1 MGLIK
6 KIVFGDPS
14 FTESQEKKRKLFM
27 YLVSGGLTTVANWIV
42 YIIFDIAVKSDMMVS
57 LFGFEFSFK
66 IAAKQIVGW
75 IVAVIVAYFLN
86 RITVFRSKGKIFR
99 ELITFAGARVLSFLV
114 LELGVMYLMVWACEA
129 ITGVPASTPM
139 THIGSFAFT
148 YDYLVKLINCIFVII
163 ANYVLSKLMVFKKK
177 DMVDYNAEEKTPNR
191 LLPGRIRLMH
201 DGKVPEVLTGALQFG
216 IKPGLER
223 ITALMNLLG
232 NPQDSFRSI
241 HIAGTNGKGS
251 VATFISSIMA
261 SGGSKVGVFTSP
273 YLERFSERIRIID
286 GKAGLDKYTQDDSY
300 GEISSEDLEKY
311 SEQVKKARE
320 KMVAGGL
327 CDEPTE
333 FELITAICFLYFA
346 EKKID
351 VAVLEVGL
359 GGRLDST
366 NIIKDPLVTVITAL
380 GLDHTGV
387 LGNTISE
394 ITGEKAGIFKEG
406 SPAVCFDPDLMIL
419 PDKMKPDVRATLI
432 SKAEEKGI
440 ELSFAGS
447 KKAFESA
454 RFTEDGRME
463 FTYKGTVYSTAL
475 NGRHQIGNAITA
487 IEAARKCG
495 DFGRCHKGR
504 NSACQVEVQS

>member
-1 MGLIK
+1 MP
-6 KIVFGDPS
+6 DP
-14 FTESQEKKRKLFM
+14 
-27 YLVSGGLTTVANWIV
+27 
-42 YIIFDIAVKSDMMVS
+42 
-57 LFGFEFSFK
+57 
-66 IAAKQIVGW
+66 
-75 IVAVIVAYFLN
+75 
-86 RITVFRSKGKIFR
+86 
-99 ELITFAGARVLSFLV
+99 
-114 LELGVMYLMVWACEA
+114 
-129 ITGVPASTPM
+129 
-139 THIGSFAFT
+139 
-148 YDYLVKLINCIFVII
+148 
-163 ANYVLSKLMVFKKK
+163 
-177 DMVDYNAEEKTPNR
+177 
-191 LLPGRIRLMH
+191 
-201 DGKVPEVLTGALQFG
+201 KVPELLEGALKFG

-223 ITALMNLLG
+223 ITTLMELLG
-232 NPQDSFRSI
+232 NPQNSFKSV

-261 SGGSKVGVFTSP
+261 AADKTVGVFTSP

-286 GKAGLDKYTQDDSY
+286 GRAGLDKYVADDSY
-300 GEISSEDLEKY
+300 GEIASVDLERY
-311 SEQVKKARE
+311 SARVKKARE
-320 KMVAGGL
+320 KMISEGL

-366 NIIKDPLVTVITAL
+366 NIIKDPMVTVVTAM

-419 PDKMKPDVRATLI
+419 PDDMKPDVRATLI

-440 ELSFAGS
+440 PLTFAGS
-447 KKAFESA
+447 KGAFESA

-463 FTYKGTVYSTAL
+463 FTYEGTVYSTAL
-475 NGRHQIGNAITA
+475 NGKHQIGNAITA
-487 IEAARKCG
+487 IEAAKKCG
-495 DFGRCHKGR
+495 ISEEAIKDGIALARWKCRAELLSLKPVIIIDGGHNPQGALSLGATMNEMLGGSLRGKPVRLLMGVMSDKDVDGILEAYKTCGINIRSAVTVTPENPRSEPADVLAHKINYVYNISDDLEAVPDAIEGTR
-504 NSACQVEVQS
+504 LAYRKSLDDGMIILATGSLYLAGQIRATLKGLIECTTI

>member
-1 MGLIK
+1 MP
-6 KIVFGDPS
+6 D
-14 FTESQEKKRKLFM
+14 
-27 YLVSGGLTTVANWIV
+27 
-42 YIIFDIAVKSDMMVS
+42 
-57 LFGFEFSFK
+57 
-66 IAAKQIVGW
+66 
-75 IVAVIVAYFLN
+75 
-86 RITVFRSKGKIFR
+86 
-99 ELITFAGARVLSFLV
+99 
-114 LELGVMYLMVWACEA
+114 
-129 ITGVPASTPM
+129 
-139 THIGSFAFT
+139 H
-148 YDYLVKLINCIFVII
+148 
-163 ANYVLSKLMVFKKK
+163 
-177 DMVDYNAEEKTPNR
+177 
-191 LLPGRIRLMH
+191 
-201 DGKVPEVLTGALQFG
+201 KVPELLEGALKFG

-223 ITALMNLLG
+223 ITTLMELLG
-232 NPQDSFRSI
+232 NPQNSFKSV

-261 SGGSKVGVFTSP
+261 AADKTVGVFTSP

-286 GKAGLDKYTQDDSY
+286 GRAGLDKYVKDDSY
-300 GEISSEDLEKY
+300 GEISSEDLEQY
-311 SEQVKKARE
+311 SSRVKKARE
-320 KMVAGGL
+320 KMILEGL

-346 EKKID
+346 AKKID

-366 NIIKDPLVTVITAL
+366 NIIKDPMVTVVTAM

-419 PDKMKPDVRATLI
+419 PDEMKPDVRATLI

-440 ELSFAGS
+440 PLTFAGS
-447 KKAFESA
+447 SNAYDSA

-463 FTYKGTVYSTAL
+463 FTYEGLVYSTAL
-475 NGRHQIGNAITA
+475 NGKHQIGNAITA

-495 DFGRCHKGR
+495 IAEEAIKDGIALARWKCRAELLSLDPVIIIDGGHNPQGALSLGATMNEMLGGSLRGKPVRLLMGVMSDKDVDGILDAYKTCGINIRSAVTVTPDNPRSEPADVLAHKI
-504 NSACQVEVQS
+504 NYVYNISDDLEAVPDACEGTRLAYRKSLDDGMIILATGSLYLAGQIRATLKGLIECTTI

>member
-1 MGLIK
+1 MRI
-6 KIVFGDPS
+6 S
-14 FTESQEKKRKLFM
+14 RK
-27 YLVSGGLTTVANWIV
+27 S
-42 YIIFDIAVKSDMMVS
+42 
-57 LFGFEFSFK
+57 
-66 IAAKQIVGW
+66 
-75 IVAVIVAYFLN
+75 
-86 RITVFRSKGKIFR
+86 
-99 ELITFAGARVLSFLV
+99 
-114 LELGVMYLMVWACEA
+114 
-129 ITGVPASTPM
+129 
-139 THIGSFAFT
+139 
-148 YDYLVKLINCIFVII
+148 
-163 ANYVLSKLMVFKKK
+163 
-177 DMVDYNAEEKTPNR
+177 
-191 LLPGRIRLMH
+191 LLPRKKPPMPES
-201 DGKVPEVLTGALQFG
+201 KVPELLEGALKFG

-223 ITALMNLLG
+223 ITTLMELLG
-232 NPQDSFRSI
+232 NPQDSFKSV

-261 SGGSKVGVFTSP
+261 AADKTVGVFTSP

-286 GKAGLDKYTQDDSY
+286 GRAGLNKYAVDDSY
-300 GEISSEDLEKY
+300 GEISSDDLEKY
-311 SEQVKKARE
+311 SSRVKNARE
-320 KMVAGGL
+320 KMISEGL

-366 NIIKDPLVTVITAL
+366 NIIKDPMVTVVTAM

-419 PDKMKPDVRATLI
+419 PDGMKPDVRTVLI
-432 SKAEEKGI
+432 AKAEEKGI
-440 ELSFAGS
+440 PLTFAGS
-447 KKAFESA
+447 KEAFDSA

-463 FTYKGTVYSTAL
+463 FTYEGTVYSTAL
-475 NGRHQIGNAITA
+475 NGKHQIGNAITA

-495 DFGRCHKGR
+495 ISAGDIKDGISLARWKCRAELLCLKPVIIIDGGHNPQGALSLGATMNEMLGGSLRGKPVRLLMGVMSDKDVDGILEAYKTCGINIRSAVTVTPENPRSEPADVLAHKINYVYNISDDLEAVPDAIEGTR
-504 NSACQVEVQS
+504 LAFRKSLDDGMIILATGSLYLAGQIRATLKGLIECTTI

>member
-1 MGLIK
+1 M
-6 KIVFGDPS
+6 P
-14 FTESQEKKRKLFM
+14 ES
-27 YLVSGGLTTVANWIV
+27 
-42 YIIFDIAVKSDMMVS
+42 
-57 LFGFEFSFK
+57 
-66 IAAKQIVGW
+66 
-75 IVAVIVAYFLN
+75 
-86 RITVFRSKGKIFR
+86 
-99 ELITFAGARVLSFLV
+99 
-114 LELGVMYLMVWACEA
+114 
-129 ITGVPASTPM
+129 
-139 THIGSFAFT
+139 
-148 YDYLVKLINCIFVII
+148 
-163 ANYVLSKLMVFKKK
+163 
-177 DMVDYNAEEKTPNR
+177 
-191 LLPGRIRLMH
+191 
-201 DGKVPEVLTGALQFG
+201 KVPELLEGALKFG

-223 ITALMNLLG
+223 ITALMELLG
-232 NPQDSFRSI
+232 NPQDSFKSV

-261 SGGSKVGVFTSP
+261 ASDKTVGVFTSP

-286 GKAGLDKYTQDDSY
+286 GKAGLDKYIADDSY

-311 SEQVKKARE
+311 SAQVKEARE
-320 KMVAGGL
+320 KLIAAGL

-346 EKKID
+346 AKNID

-366 NIIKDPLVTVITAL
+366 NIIKDPMVTVITAM

-419 PDKMKPDVRATLI
+419 PEEMKPDVRATLI

-440 ELSFAGS
+440 ELTFAGS
-447 KKAFESA
+447 REAFDSA

-463 FTYKGTVYSTAL
+463 FTYEGTLYSTAL
-475 NGRHQIGNAITA
+475 NGKHQIGNAITA
-487 IEAARKCG
+487 IEAAKKCG
-495 DFGRCHKGR
+495 VPSDAIKEGIALARWKCRAELLSLNPVIIIDGGHNPQGAQSLGATMNEMLGGSLRGKPVRLLMGVMADKDVDGILEAYRSCGINIRSAVTVTPDNPRSEPADVLAHKI
-504 NSACQVEVQS
+504 NYVYNISDDLEAVPDAVEGTKVAYSKSLEDGMIILATGSLYLAGQIRATLKGLIECTTI